1 MDTRLLEDALVLLEE
16 RSLSAAA
23 ARRNVTQPAF
33 SRRIR
38 ALEDWIGRDLLV
50 RGPNKVEI
58 APALAGCEAQIRAML
73 AHLGQLRSQ
82 LQTTEGGEPLAF
94 AAPHSLSYTIFPEL
108 YERYARAHPGS
119 GVRLRTSN
127 QEVGLSQFLRAEAD
141 ILIAYEVRGRARVPF
156 DDSIARHVW
165 RRDALIPVVGGS
177 LRHRLTHA
185 QLLPDDCPVIRYPE
199 TSPFGQIVA
208 EHEIDA
214 DLPVAGQI
222 AVETAFSI
230 GVGRLVLR
238 GLGAAWLPHSI
249 LHDEIVAGDA
259 VILSH
264 RYGRIPLDISLF
276 VHRANA
282 RASAFVQSLN

>member
-16 RSLSAAA
+16 RNLSAAA

-38 ALEDWIGRDLLV
+38 ALEEWIGRDLLV
-50 RGPNKVEI
+50 RGPNSVEI

-82 LQTTEGGEPLAF
+82 LQSTEGGEPLVF
-94 AAPHSLSYTIFPEL
+94 AAPHSLSHTIFPEL
-108 YERYARAHPGS
+108 YERYARAHPGT

-141 ILIAYEVRGRARVPF
+141 ILIAYEMHGRARVPF
-156 DDSIARHVW
+156 DDSIVRHVW
-165 RRDALIPVVGGS
+165 RRDALIPVAGGP
-177 LRHRLTHA
+177 LRHRLTED
-185 QLLPDDCPVIRYPE
+185 QRLPEDAPVIRYPE
-199 TSPFGQIVA
+199 SSPFGEMVA
-208 EHEIDA
+208 EHELDA
-214 DLPVAGQI
+214 ELRLSGQM

-230 GVGRLVLR
+230 GVGSLVLR

-249 LHDEIVAGDA
+249 VHDQIVAGDA
-259 VILSH
+259 VILSP

-282 RASAFVQSLN
+282 RASAFAQSLG